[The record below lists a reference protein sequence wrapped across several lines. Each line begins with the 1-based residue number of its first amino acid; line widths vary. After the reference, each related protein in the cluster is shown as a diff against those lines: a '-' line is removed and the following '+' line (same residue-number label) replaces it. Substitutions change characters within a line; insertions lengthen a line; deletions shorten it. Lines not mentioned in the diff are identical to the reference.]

1 MDILSAV
8 PLPTLLVVIQTLGL
22 PGLVVILWTHDQ
34 RQMNRIVSRWQEQ
47 VHAILDQYKRDME
60 TQKEMYVTNVALVKK
75 FDNLANSQAD
85 TMTLLLQV
93 MTRISERIEH
103 NMFCPVVRGD
113 QHHPPHPPRTQ

>member
-34 RQMNRIVSRWQEQ
+34 RQMNRIISKWQEQ
-47 VHAILDQYKRDME
+47 VNAILSQYKQDM
-60 TQKEMYVTNVALVKK
+60 QAQREMYTTNVALVKK
-75 FDNLANSQAD
+75 YENLASSQAD

-113 QHHPPHPPRTQ
+113 QQHPPRTQ